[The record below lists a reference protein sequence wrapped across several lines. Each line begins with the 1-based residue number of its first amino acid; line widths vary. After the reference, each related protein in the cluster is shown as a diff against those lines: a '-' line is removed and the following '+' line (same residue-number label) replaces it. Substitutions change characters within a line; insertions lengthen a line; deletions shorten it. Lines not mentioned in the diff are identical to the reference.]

1 MTSSN
6 DTNSTS
12 VPQKDETPSNLL
24 NGPSHKPEC
33 APPKIS
39 DNTDPGTPD
48 KIQSPAQRIH
58 QRVLYVRAV
67 MDYLKQSDSVT
78 DYEKQVNRL
87 EIQIESLD
95 KQLVR
100 IQEIRG
106 RTSSPE
112 LRGKCEEAIATTEKF
127 KDVLEMGKKMLCLT
141 LRSKNVDSEIHQLL
155 AEKQSTVG
163 KISHLKLRLDGF
175 ELEGGEQ

>member
-6 DTNSTS
+6 DTESTS
-12 VPQKDETPSNLL
+12 TPSNLVSD
-24 NGPSHKPEC
+24 PSHKPEG

-39 DNTDPGTPD
+39 DNTDPGTPE
-48 KIQSPAQRIH
+48 KIQSPVQRIQ

-78 DYEKQVNRL
+78 NYEKQINHL

-95 KQLVR
+95 EQLVR
-100 IQEIRG
+100 IQELRE

-112 LRGKCEEAIATTEKF
+112 LCGKCEEVIATTEKF
-127 KDVLEMGKKMLCLT
+127 KDVLETGKKMLCLT

-155 AEKQSTVG
+155 AEKQSTVD